1 VQRETPESPTEPG
14 RQFERPAE
22 ERKMKCEPVSEI
34 LALVK
39 EKLDQLSAD
48 ELRKLAEWIE
58 VYAQSKER
66 ATDCK

>member
-1 VQRETPESPTEPG
+1 
-14 RQFERPAE
+14 
-22 ERKMKCEPVSEI
+22 MSEI
-34 LALVK
+34 LAVVK

-66 ATDCK
+66 AEQRE

>member
-1 VQRETPESPTEPG
+1 
-14 RQFERPAE
+14 
-22 ERKMKCEPVSEI
+22 MKCEAVSEI

-66 ATDCK
+66 AAKSE

>member
-1 VQRETPESPTEPG
+1 
-14 RQFERPAE
+14 
-22 ERKMKCEPVSEI
+22 MKCEPVNEI
-34 LALVK
+34 LSVVK

-66 ATDCK
+66 STERK